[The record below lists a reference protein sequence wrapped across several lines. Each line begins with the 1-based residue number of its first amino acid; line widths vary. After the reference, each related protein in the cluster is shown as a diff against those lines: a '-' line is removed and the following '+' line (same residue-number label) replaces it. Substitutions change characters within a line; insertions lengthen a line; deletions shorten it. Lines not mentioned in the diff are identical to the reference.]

1 MYRLS
6 TTLLYFLY
14 MNMSDDAIWWFIA
27 TNVAKTLQLLAL
39 ITTLTLTF
47 GAIRHFFMEAMQI
60 SGVVNKSCTINLVQQ
75 IIKACLPGDMPNLN
89 KVGPLFYLLLRDK
102 EVLPSLST
110 RRTFRFEGM
119 DFLNYGPP
127 TSFWPPS
134 LGHGESCSAS

>member
-14 MNMSDDAIWWFIA
+14 MDMSDDAIWWFIA

-39 ITTLTLTF
+39 TTLTLTF
-47 GAIRHFFMEAMQI
+47 GAIRHFFMEVMQI
-60 SGVVNKSCTINLVQQ
+60 SGVVNKSCTIKLVQQ
-75 IIKACLPGDMPNLN
+75 VIKACLPGDMPNLN
-89 KVGPLFYLLLRDK
+89 KVGPLFYLLSRDK
-102 EVLPSLST
+102 EVLPSPST

-127 TSFWPPS
+127 TSFWPPP